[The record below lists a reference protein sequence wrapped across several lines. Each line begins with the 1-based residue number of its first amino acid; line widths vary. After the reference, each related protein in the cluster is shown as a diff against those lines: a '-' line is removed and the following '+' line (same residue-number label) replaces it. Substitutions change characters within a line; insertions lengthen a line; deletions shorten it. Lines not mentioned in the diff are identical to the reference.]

1 LIFFFANDTPSGQS
15 IPNRAEVKDAK
26 GVKIYFDPV
35 STALREETVRK
46 LTAKVCADADALC
59 ARLDARETIVY
70 HVAAHGA
77 VAAVGCAVC
86 GCVFFFSRSSH
97 WGWGATAEIGHAIYG
112 LSHVEHVIQPATR
125 TLLEEPRAE
134 LTTLHALKVYVFVKV
149 FFFTLSSKVNT

>member
-1 LIFFFANDTPSGQS
+1 VLDIFFANDTPSGQS

-77 VAAVGCAVC
+77 AAAAGRVGV
-86 GCVFFFSRSSH
+86 VFFSFEVISLGLAGRPQRLATPFTGCRTSS
-97 WGWGATAEIGHAIYG
+97 T
-112 LSHVEHVIQPATR
+112 
-125 TLLEEPRAE
+125 
-134 LTTLHALKVYVFVKV
+134 
-149 FFFTLSSKVNT
+149 